1 MSLFNEINVSVV
13 TDQVVVANKDTL
25 GVDLQYLDHWS
36 NWGVSIV
43 ITDVLGS
50 FILNQV
56 LEYPMG
62 LLTPLR
68 CSVTLEM

>member
-1 MSLFNEINVSVV
+1 MV

-43 ITDVLGS
+43 TTDVLGS
-50 FILNQV
+50 FRLNQV
-56 LEYPMG
+56 LKYTMG

-68 CSVTLEM
+68 CSITLEV